1 MIGEDF
7 SGCTVVIVN
16 ATARRFGV
24 CRLPAHFL
32 SNPPPKRAKIGFFQ
46 WFSEAKSQHAGEFG
60 GKKFCTVVDSKQVRN
75 NLQGFEGKFTPLARG
90 GGGTQRGY
98 KPGGYLTDWLM
109 RLGVHFFYL
118 QVCANGG

>member
-1 MIGEDF
+1 MRE
-7 SGCTVVIVN
+7 N
-16 ATARRFGV
+16 LA
-24 CRLPAHFL
+24 
-32 SNPPPKRAKIGFFQ
+32 
-46 WFSEAKSQHAGEFG
+46 AKSFALALILNWLEIICKVLRG
-60 GKKFCTVVDSKQVRN
+60 
-75 NLQGFEGKFTPLARG
+75 NLHPLLEG